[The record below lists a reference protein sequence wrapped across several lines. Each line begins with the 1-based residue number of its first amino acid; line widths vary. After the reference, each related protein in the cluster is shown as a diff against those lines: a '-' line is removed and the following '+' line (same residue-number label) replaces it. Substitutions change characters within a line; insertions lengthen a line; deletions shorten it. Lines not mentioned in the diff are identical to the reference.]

1 MVLKGKTSP
10 PQSKTSTDDLSGTTN
25 GVKKSNWADSDDD
38 EDFTA
43 SFNSLD
49 RVKELEKTWSA
60 KDAVITELTVTGREK
75 DARIIKLESALE
87 CQKQSLP
94 ALQTA
99 ADAST
104 AQVEGLQ
111 HENYKQLLH
120 VQKLVA
126 EVDEKD
132 RRIAALETEVDEQ
145 SAKIAEQSAKIAK
158 LDAVDRSTQASSHD
172 TAPATE
178 AATTSKAAG
187 PAANLS
193 VFPVFATPTT
203 VKHMAPP
210 PPAPKLKMTVDL
222 SNSAKKPAA
231 KTVTP
236 KKKVEITSTDA
247 AKDGPAPTIDP

>member
-49 RVKELEKTWSA
+49 RVKELEKTRSA

-145 SAKIAEQSAKIAK
+145 SAKIAE